1 MLLGSQEKYE
11 ELFSLEDKAK
21 AFDMLAQNYYFGN
34 FGTMQKSDFDLLM
47 FSIYLERILEKSE
60 DEIETFSDYE
70 LSKLLGITQSRVSTL
85 KVKKQ
90 LRYPYKNFD
99 WKASFQNISR
109 NARYENGKIRIHIPD
124 KNVFLELQN
133 AVEKEGGYVDVQL
146 NSKLLQLTPEN
157 FVRLMVA
164 ISDGKDEETVRKEI
178 MKELKKASRDEDME
192 YLETQTVEEQLKKL
206 LLGNAA
212 DIVSTLIKRCIGL

>member
-1 MLLGSQEKYE
+1 M
-11 ELFSLEDKAK
+11 
-21 AFDMLAQNYYFGN
+21 
-34 FGTMQKSDFDLLM
+34 
-47 FSIYLERILEKSE
+47 
-60 DEIETFSDYE
+60 
-70 LSKLLGITQSRVSTL
+70 
-85 KVKKQ
+85 
-90 LRYPYKNFD
+90 
-99 WKASFQNISR
+99 
-109 NARYENGKIRIHIPD
+109 
-124 KNVFLELQN
+124 
-133 AVEKEGGYVDVQL
+133 DVQL